1 MISNLTR
8 RAFVQKASCGAAA
21 FIGYCTLQTRYTPG
35 RPRFVD
41 LADAWRQTTQQYLHV
56 VRSRVSGAPFL
67 AARNAAAR
75 ASIRLL
81 DAASELPR
89 DVLVK
94 YYVLYESMHFTSF
107 DLDFS
112 ESRFNAWCDD
122 AAREAKAFGLTVSP
136 FWWTMRSD
144 AHPRINGTN
153 DKSTTDWNEV
163 RPWLIRR

>member
-1 MISNLTR
+1 MITPLTR
-8 RAFVQKASCGAAA
+8 RAFVQTASCGAGAV
-21 FIGYCTLQTRYTPG
+21 IGCCTLRSLPAPG
-35 RPRFVD
+35 EARFVD
-41 LADAWRQTTQQYLHV
+41 LADTWRQTTQRYLHV
-56 VRSRVSGAPFL
+56 VRSRVGGAAFL

-112 ESRFNAWCDD
+112 ESRFDAWCND

-144 AHPRINGTN
+144 PNPRINGTKE
-153 DKSTTDWNEV
+153 KSTTDWNEV